1 MSHTR
6 LLKAT
11 LRATLSTPLS
21 DGTEYVSVSDTLTLR
36 VSDEYIDVNTL
47 VNGASTGTVDITLDS
62 PVELSMIPT
71 SITGA
76 ILEDDFPYT
85 LDIYNSFDDSL
96 IETGIVI
103 PTKKYTLS
111 FTYSKKIGSYKF
123 VVRDR
128 FGRT

>member
-1 MSHTR
+1 M
-6 LLKAT
+6 KAT

-76 ILEDDFPYT
+76 IFEDAFPYT

>member
-1 MSHTR
+1 M
-6 LLKAT
+6 KAT

-71 SITGA
+71 SIIGA

-103 PTKKYTLS
+103 Q
-111 FTYSKKIGSYKF
+111 IGRAH
-123 VVRDR
+123 V
-128 FGRT
+128 

>member
-1 MSHTR
+1 M
-6 LLKAT
+6 KAT

-76 ILEDDFPYT
+76 ILEDAFPYT